1 MQNLNN
7 IIAENLVKLRR
18 DKRITQ
24 AQLAEMLSYSDKAVS
39 KWERGESMPDIVILK
54 QIADI
59 YGVSVDYLI
68 SETHEERVPESTART
83 IHTNRVIITLLA
95 TSLVWL
101 VATAAYALCAM
112 ILDTFS
118 RIWLSFIFAI
128 PASCIVLLV
137 FNSLWF
143 NRKFNFAIITALVWS
158 SLLTLYLIFSLE
170 KLWLIFV
177 VGIPAQV
184 IIILWSRLKRVRR

>member
-18 DKRITQ
+18 DKKITQ

-39 KWERGESMPDIVILK
+39 KWERGESLPDIVILK

-68 SETHEERVPESTART
+68 NETHEERVPESTART

-112 ILDTFS
+112 ILETFS
-118 RIWLSFIFAI
+118 GIWLSFIFAI